1 MAAPTNL
8 KDGAT
13 YILRIIQ
20 DATGTRTI
28 TWNTVFK
35 WAGGTA
41 PTLSTGGGA
50 IDIITFV
57 SDGTNLYGC
66 SQLNFS

>member
-13 YILRIIQ
+13 YILRVIQ

-28 TWNTVFK
+28 TWNSVFK
-35 WAGGTA
+35 WPGGTA
-41 PTLSTGGGA
+41 PTLSTGNGA

-57 SDGTNLYGC
+57 SDGTNLYGTA
-66 SQLNFS
+66 QLNFS